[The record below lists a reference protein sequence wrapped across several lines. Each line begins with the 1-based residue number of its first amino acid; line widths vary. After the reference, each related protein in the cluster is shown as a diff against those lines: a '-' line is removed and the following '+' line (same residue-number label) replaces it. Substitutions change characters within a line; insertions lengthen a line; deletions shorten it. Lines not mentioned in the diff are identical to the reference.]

1 MTKKDKTE
9 NIIKDKLDSREFAFD
24 EKAWV
29 GMENLL
35 DAVEK
40 RKKRAFFWYFSAS
53 MLVVLVAGGI
63 YYYSQKVDN
72 GNVTLSPSTTLRINS
87 VEGQKASKTADF
99 DKKVPVL
106 TQSEASGTQSEAS
119 GTQSE
124 VSGTQLEVSGTQSEA
139 SGTQSE
145 VSGTQS
151 ELSGTQS
158 EVSGTQSEVSGT
170 QLEVSGTQL
179 EVSGTQLEVSGTQ
192 SELSGTQSEVSG
204 TQVEVKE
211 TAETTADSSKTAQKD
226 SLSLAETSK
235 NPLTAPG
242 KETKNAWGVVAGA
255 GYWFPYQS
263 TLGATDRKGVI
274 GFTGGIYYQRALSK
288 RIELGLSVVYS
299 SRGALNYDKT
309 IINTEFGFGI
319 ESDKTTISPQTLHY
333 ITIPLYVRFN
343 LSQRSHINIGA
354 GYYQLLAVTSKI
366 THTTENSFGVLE
378 SSSEKQTGDHP
389 GFRKNDVSAFIGY
402 EFTLFDRMNTGLQF
416 SYGFYDITNNSY
428 NNVKGNDRNISLQ
441 LQLKYDLIRH

>member
-124 VSGTQLEVSGTQSEA
+124 VSGTQLEVSGTQSEE
-139 SGTQSE
+139 SGTQS
-145 VSGTQS
+145 
-151 ELSGTQS
+151 
-158 EVSGTQSEVSGT
+158 
-170 QLEVSGTQL
+170 
-179 EVSGTQLEVSGTQ
+179 EVSGTQ

>member
-139 SGTQSE
+139 SGTQS
-145 VSGTQS
+145 
-151 ELSGTQS
+151 
-158 EVSGTQSEVSGT
+158 
-170 QLEVSGTQL
+170 
-179 EVSGTQLEVSGTQ
+179 EVSGTQ